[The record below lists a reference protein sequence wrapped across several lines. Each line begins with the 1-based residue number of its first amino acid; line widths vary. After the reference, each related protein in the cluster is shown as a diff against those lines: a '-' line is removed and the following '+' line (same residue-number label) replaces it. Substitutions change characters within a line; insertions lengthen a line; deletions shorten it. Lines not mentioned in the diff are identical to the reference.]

1 MAINL
6 ATKSCDKLVQSAALE
21 SSLLTGALSTAYSF
35 VGAKTVE
42 VITATTQPM
51 NDYNREGGMNRYGT
65 PTEVQDTKQ
74 ELTLSQDKS
83 FSMTIDKGNLK
94 DQNELKKAGELLK
107 AQIRERA
114 IPLYDKH
121 CLTVLAT
128 NGTAGTETGAI
139 TKSNVASR
147 IMAGTASMDNAEI
160 PTTGRTLF
168 VTADVYKLLK
178 LSEELTQVEPMA
190 YKALGKGVVGE
201 FDGMPVK
208 KVPSSRMPEGVN
220 FIIVHKESAT
230 APKKMADAKIHQDP
244 PGLSGNLIE
253 GRWYYDC
260 FVLDARK
267 AGVYVDKNA

>member
-6 ATKSCDKLVQSAALE
+6 AVKSCDKLVQAAALE
-21 SSLLTGALSTAYSF
+21 SSVLTGTLSTAYSF

-51 NDYNREGGMNRYGT
+51 NDYTRTGTNRYGT

-83 FSMTIDKGNLK
+83 FAMTIDKGNLK
-94 DQNELKKAGELLK
+94 DQNELKKAGTILK
-107 AQIRERA
+107 AQIKERA
-114 IPLYDKH
+114 IPEYDKY
-121 CLTVLAT
+121 CLGKLAAGGTVGA
-128 NGTAGTETGAI
+128 ETGALSKANI
-139 TKSNVASR
+139 ATR
-147 IMAGTASMDNAEI
+147 IMTGSEALDNAEI
-160 PTTGRTLF
+160 PADGRTLL
-168 VTADVYKLLK
+168 VSASAYKYLK
-178 LSEELTQVEPMA
+178 LSDELIQVEPMA
-190 YKALGKGVVGE
+190 RKALGKGVVGE
-201 FDGMPVK
+201 FDNMIVK

-230 APKKMADAKIHQDP
+230 APKKLADAKIHQDP

-260 FVLDARK
+260 FVLEARK

>member
-6 ATKSCDKLVQSAALE
+6 ATKSCDKLVQAAALE
-21 SSLLTGALSTAYSF
+21 SSLLTGAFSTAYSF

-128 NGTAGTETGAI
+128 NGTAGAETGAI

-178 LSEELTQVEPMA
+178 LSDELTQVEPMA

-260 FVLDARK
+260 FVLNARK

>member
-6 ATKSCDKLVQSAALE
+6 AKKSCDKLVQAAALE
-21 SSLLTGALSTAYSF
+21 SSVLVGALSTAYNF

-42 VITATTQPM
+42 VITAVTQEM

-83 FSMTIDKGNLK
+83 FSMTVDKGNLK
-94 DQNELKKAGELLK
+94 DQNNLKKAGAILK
-107 AQIRERA
+107 AQLKERA
-114 IPLYDKH
+114 IPLYDKY
-121 CLTVLAT
+121 CLGVLAA
-128 NGTAGTETGAI
+128 NGTAGAETSAI
-139 TKSNVASR
+139 TKSNVATR
-147 IMAGTASMDNAEI
+147 IMSGTTALDNAEI
-160 PTTGRTLF
+160 PSTGRTLF
-168 VTADVYKLLK
+168 ISADVYKWLK
-178 LSEELTQVEPMA
+178 LSDELIQVEPMA
-190 YKALGKGVVGE
+190 RKALGKGVVGE
-201 FDGMPVK
+201 FDDMIVK

-220 FIIVHKESAT
+220 FIIVQKESAT
-230 APKKMADAKIHQDP
+230 APKKLEDAKIHQDP

>member
-6 ATKSCDKLVQSAALE
+6 ATKSCDKLVQAAALE
-21 SSLLTGALSTAYSF
+21 TSVLTGSLSTAYSF

-51 NDYNREGGMNRYGT
+51 NDYTRTGPNRYGT

-83 FSMTIDKGNLK
+83 FAMTIDKGNLK
-94 DQNELKKAGELLK
+94 DQNELKKAGTILK
-107 AQIRERA
+107 AQVKERA
-114 IPLYDKH
+114 IPEYDKY
-121 CLTVLAT
+121 CLGVLAAD
-128 NGTAGTETGAI
+128 GTAGTETGGLSKANI
-139 TKSNVASR
+139 ATR
-147 IMAGTASMDNAEI
+147 IMTGSEALDNAEI
-160 PTTGRTLF
+160 PSDGRTVF
-168 VTADVYKLLK
+168 ISASAYKFLK
-178 LSEELTQVEPMA
+178 LSDELVQVEPMA
-190 YKALGKGVVGE
+190 RKALGKGVVGE
-201 FDGMPVK
+201 FDGMIVK
-208 KVPSSRMPEGVN
+208 KVPSSRMPANVN

-230 APKKMADAKIHQDP
+230 APKKLADAKIHQDP

>member
-6 ATKSCDKLVQSAALE
+6 ATKSCDKLVQAAALE
-21 SSLLTGALSTAYSF
+21 TSVLTGSLSTAYSF

-51 NDYNREGGMNRYGT
+51 NDYTRTGTNRYGT

-83 FSMTIDKGNLK
+83 FAMTIDKGNLK
-94 DQNELKKAGELLK
+94 DQNELKKAGTILK
-107 AQIRERA
+107 AQVKERA
-114 IPLYDKH
+114 IPEYDKY
-121 CLTVLAT
+121 CLGVLAAD
-128 NGTAGTETGAI
+128 GTAGTDKSALS
-139 TKSNVASR
+139 KSNIATR
-147 IMAGTASMDNAEI
+147 IMTGSEALDNAEI
-160 PTTGRTLF
+160 PSDGRTVF
-168 VTADVYKLLK
+168 ISASAYKFLK
-178 LSEELTQVEPMA
+178 LSDELVQVEPMA
-190 YKALGKGVVGE
+190 RKALGKGVVGE
-201 FDGMPVK
+201 FDGMIVK

-230 APKKMADAKIHQDP
+230 APKKLADAKIHQDP

-260 FVLDARK
+260 FVLEARK